1 MTQLSTQAKGLLLT
15 TLGVLALTPDTYLVR
30 IVELDST
37 TLLFW
42 RGISTIVG
50 LSFIT
55 FLQFGRKTPEQFKQ
69 IGKLGL
75 VITAHLS
82 ASSFCFIYALHNT
95 SVANTLVII
104 SAAPMFAA
112 LYSKFFLKEKV
123 ALTTFITM
131 IVVVCAIAAIV
142 SDTDGNSSITGN
154 CIALGAAMS
163 LAGAFTL
170 MRKAKDRNMVPATAL
185 SGIITL
191 IIAGFLSSS
200 IAITL
205 SQGVIVFFM
214 GLSSVIGFFLL
225 TLGPRYITAPEVS
238 LLMPLETVFGTLL
251 VWIMLKEQPS
261 TVAIIGGIVV
271 ISALTIHAFLSLRSN
286 RARELR

>member
-1 MTQLSTQAKGLLLT
+1 MAQLSTQAKGLLLT

-30 IVELDST
+30 IVELESIP
-37 TLLFW
+37 LLFW
-42 RGISTIVG
+42 RGISTFLG
-50 LSFIT
+50 LSLFT
-55 FLQFGRKTPEQFKQ
+55 FLQYGKKTPKQFIQ
-69 IGKLGL
+69 IGKIGL
-75 VITAHLS
+75 AITAHLS
-82 ASSFCFIYALHNT
+82 VSSFCFVYALHHT

-112 LYSKFFLKEKV
+112 LYSRFFLKERV
-123 ALTTFITM
+123 TITTFITM
-131 IVVVCAIAAIV
+131 IVVVCAIAIIV
-142 SDTDGNSSITGN
+142 SDTGGNSSLTGN
-154 CIALGAAMS
+154 YIALGSAMS

-191 IIAGFLSSS
+191 IIAGLLSTSVS
-200 IAITL
+200 ITL
-205 SQGVIVFFM
+205 SQALIVFFM
-214 GLSSVIGFFLL
+214 GLSSVTGFFLL

-261 TVAIIGGIVV
+261 TTAITGGIIV
-271 ISALTIHAFLSLRSN
+271 ICALTSHAFLSLHHN
-286 RARELR
+286 RAKKLT